1 MTLARKTA
9 ELAQAINV
17 NTNNINETISVSS
30 SGYIGI
36 NTTSPLTH
44 LHVNGSGLFSNDL
57 QTSGTLIASSGN
69 FANMVYV
76 NGVAVS
82 VSGHSHII
90 SDVNALENTLNNKL
104 STNDAIE
111 GGFF

>member
-9 ELAQAINV
+9 ELAQAI
-17 NTNNINETISVSS
+17 SVSS
-30 SGYIGI
+30 SGYVGI
-36 NTTSPLTH
+36 NTSSPLSH
-44 LHVNGSGLFSNDL
+44 LHVNGSGLFSGDL
-57 QTSGTLIASSGN
+57 QTNGTLIASSGN

-82 VSGHSHII
+82 VSGHSHVI

-104 STNDAIE
+104 SSNDAIE